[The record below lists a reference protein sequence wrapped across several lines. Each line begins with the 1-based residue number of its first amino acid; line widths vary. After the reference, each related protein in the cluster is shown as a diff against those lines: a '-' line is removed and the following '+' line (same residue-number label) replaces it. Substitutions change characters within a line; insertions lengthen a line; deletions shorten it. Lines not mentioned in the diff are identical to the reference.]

1 MRGGCHNTNTM
12 KKKTIEIIKWIVIGI
27 AMIAAFSYAA
37 KSDHDDAIISEM
49 KNNGSYYELSEQ
61 HPDASDAELIQI
73 YQDGKR

>member
-1 MRGGCHNTNTM
+1 M
-12 KKKTIEIIKWIVIGI
+12 KKKTIEIIKWVVIGI

-73 YQDGKR
+73 YKKSNARK

>member
-1 MRGGCHNTNTM
+1 M
-12 KKKTIEIIKWIVIGI
+12 KKKIIEIAKWMAIGI

-61 HPDASDAELIQI
+61 HPEASDAELIKI
-73 YQDGKR
+73 YNARK

>member
-1 MRGGCHNTNTM
+1 M
-12 KKKTIEIIKWIVIGI
+12 KKKAIEIIKWVVIG
-27 AMIAAFSYAA
+27 AALIAAFSYAA

-61 HPDASDAELIQI
+61 HPGASDAELIKI